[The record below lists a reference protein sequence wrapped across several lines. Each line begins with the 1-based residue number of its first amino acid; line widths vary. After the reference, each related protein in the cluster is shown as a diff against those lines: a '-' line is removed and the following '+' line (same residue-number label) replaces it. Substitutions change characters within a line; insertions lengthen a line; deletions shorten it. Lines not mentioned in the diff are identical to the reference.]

1 RKAAAVGSS
10 VLLPG
15 PENFTDIHSTRWE
28 RLNGTSARTIL
39 QFYRGS
45 HSPVFHPP
53 YAGRALF
60 HPSNGSLSLGDIQES
75 DSGVYKVTVNE
86 GDAGSL
92 QILLEVLKPVSP
104 PRLWSSA
111 LVAQATGEVFCD
123 VAEGKVDTITWKKD
137 GQPLPAERGSHLSGS
152 LSVLSLRSAKKSD
165 CGSYSCN
172 ASNRISWQETSLNV
186 TIAGEC

>member
-1 RKAAAVGSS
+1 KAAAVGSW

-15 PENFTDIHSTRWE
+15 LENVSHIHSTRWE
-28 RLNGTSARTIL
+28 HLNGTVAHTIL

-45 HSPVFHPP
+45 HHPVLHPP

-60 HPSNGSLSLGDIQES
+60 HPSNGSLSLGDVQES
-75 DSGVYKVTVNE
+75 DSGIYKVTVNGE
-86 GDAGSL
+86 AGGSL
-92 QILLEVLKPVSP
+92 QILLEVLKPVSR

-111 LVAQATGEVFCD
+111 LVAQASGEVFCD
-123 VAEGKVDTITWKKD
+123 VAEGKVDNITWKKD
-137 GQPLPAERGSHLSGS
+137 GQPLPAERGSLLSS
-152 LSVLSLRSAKKSD
+152 RLSVLSLRSAKKSD

-186 TIAGEC
+186 TVAG